1 MYRYNR
7 ENIAPRP
14 NSPASHPAP
23 PPRLLDQMRDRIR
36 YKHYSLRTEKAY
48 LFWVRRFIR
57 FHSLRHPRSMGAPE
71 IEHYLSHLANTKKI
85 SASTHKQALAA
96 ILFLYREVMGI
107 DLPWMGEIG
116 RPRTVQ
122 HVPVVLSRE
131 ETAALL
137 AGLPPAYWLICAL
150 LYGAGLRLQEC
161 LTLRVKDVDF
171 SRRVIYVRNGKGA
184 KDRIVMLPAPAVSAL
199 HAQIDTSRRLW
210 AQDRAAGIA
219 GVELP
224 FALERKLGR
233 AAESLSWHWL
243 FPAAGLSLDPRTS
256 IRRRH
261 HQYPQTV
268 ARALRY
274 ATGRAGIDKRV
285 TAHTLRHSF
294 ATHLLDS
301 GVDIR
306 RVQELLGHSDVST
319 TMIYTHVLG
328 SSAAGLR
335 SPMELL
341 PIGSALPPQHFSR
354 PMTAAAPPARTGSS
368 GESAPADS
376 SE

>member
-7 ENIAPRP
+7 ENTKGTPRSDG
-14 NSPASHPAP
+14 NTRPA
-23 PPRLLDQMRDRIR
+23 PRLLDQMRERIR

-48 LFWVRRFIR
+48 VFWVRSFIR
-57 FHSLRHPRSMGAPE
+57 FHGLKHPKLMGAPE
-71 IEHYLSHLANTKKI
+71 VERYLTHLATTRKI
-85 SASTHKQALAA
+85 APSTHKQALAA
-96 ILFLYREVMGI
+96 ILFLYREVLAI
-107 DLPWMGEIG
+107 ELPWMGDIG
-116 RPRTVQ
+116 RPKTSQ

-131 ETAALL
+131 EVASLL
-137 AGLPPAYWLICAL
+137 ASLDPDYLLICSL

-161 LTLRVKDVDF
+161 LTLRVKDIDF
-171 SRRVIYVRNGKGA
+171 ARRIIYVRNGKGS
-184 KDRIVMLPAPAVSAL
+184 KDRIVMLPAPLESAL
-199 HAQIDTSRRLW
+199 RSQISHSRTLW
-210 AQDRAAGIA
+210 AQDRAAGVP
-219 GVELP
+219 GVEVP
-224 FALERKLGR
+224 FALERKLKR
-233 AAESLSWHWL
+233 AAEALSWHWL
-243 FPAAGLSLDPRTS
+243 FPSAVLSFDSRTR
-256 IRRRH
+256 IQRRH

-274 ATGRAGIDKRV
+274 ATARARIEKRI

-319 TMIYTHVLG
+319 TMIYTHILN

-341 PIGSALPPQHFSR
+341 P
-354 PMTAAAPPARTGSS
+354 APR
-368 GESAPADS
+368 
-376 SE
+376 

>member
-1 MYRYNR
+1 
-7 ENIAPRP
+7 
-14 NSPASHPAP
+14 
-23 PPRLLDQMRDRIR
+23 MRQRIR

-48 LFWVRRFIR
+48 LFWVRRYIR
-57 FHSLRHPRSMGAPE
+57 FHHLRHPRVMGGPE
-71 IEHYLSHLANTKKI
+71 IEAWLTHLATVLKV

-96 ILFLYREVMGI
+96 VLFLYREVLCI

-116 RPRTVQ
+116 RPKTPM

-131 ETAALL
+131 EVAALL
-137 AGLPPAYWLICAL
+137 SQIPPEHWLICAL
-150 LYGAGLRLQEC
+150 LYGAGLRLEEC
-161 LTLRVKDVDF
+161 LSLRIKDVDF
-171 SRRVIYVRNGKGA
+171 ARRIIYVRHGKGS
-184 KDRIVMLPAPAVSAL
+184 KDRIVMLPAPATSAIR
-199 HAQIDTSRRLW
+199 AQIEVSRRSW
-210 AQDRAAGIA
+210 TQDRVNGTP
-219 GVELP
+219 GVEVP
-224 FALERKLGR
+224 HALARKLGR
-233 AAESLSWHWL
+233 AAESFTWHWL
-243 FPAAGLSLDPRTS
+243 FPAATLGRDPQTGLV
-256 IRRRH
+256 RRH

-274 ATGRAGIDKRV
+274 ATSRAGIQKRV

-294 ATHLLDS
+294 ATHLLDA

-341 PIGSALPPQHFSR
+341 PTPAMIETLKADHRSA
-354 PMTAAAPPARTGSS
+354 T
-368 GESAPADS
+368 
-376 SE
+376 

>member
-7 ENIAPRP
+7 EN
-14 NSPASHPAP
+14 NSSRSGPGSGNHSL
-23 PPRLLDQMRDRIR
+23 PPRLLDQMRERIR

-57 FHSLRHPRSMGAPE
+57 FHGLKHPRLMGAPD
-71 IEHYLSHLANTKKI
+71 IEQYLSHLANSMKV
-85 SASTHKQALAA
+85 SSSTHKQALAG
-96 ILFLYREVMGI
+96 ILFLYREVLGV

-116 RPRTVQ
+116 RPKTSQ
-122 HVPVVLSRE
+122 HVPVVLSRAE
-131 ETAALL
+131 VAALL
-137 AGLPPAYWLICAL
+137 ECLSPEYWVIGSL

-171 SRRVIYVRNGKGA
+171 SRHVIIVRNGKGS
-184 KDRIVMLPAPAVSAL
+184 KDRVVMLPAPAESAL
-199 HAQIDTSRRLW
+199 RAQIDLSRRLW
-210 AQDRAAGIA
+210 GQDRAAA
-219 GVELP
+219 LPGVEVP
-224 FALERKLGR
+224 FALARKLRR
-233 AAESLSWHWL
+233 AAESLGWHWL
-243 FPAAGLSLDPRTS
+243 FPAGTLSIDPRTG
-256 IRRRH
+256 IMRRH

-274 ATGRAGIDKRV
+274 AASRARIEKRV

-294 ATHLLDS
+294 ATHLLDT

-319 TMIYTHVLG
+319 TMIYTHVLS

-341 PIGSALPPQHFSR
+341 PTPVITR
-354 PMTAAAPPARTGSS
+354 R
-368 GESAPADS
+368 D
-376 SE
+376 

>member
-7 ENIAPRP
+7 ENIGERS
-14 NSPASHPAP
+14 NSPASHAV
-23 PPRLLDQMRDRIR
+23 PPRLLDQMRACIR

-57 FHSLRHPRSMGAPE
+57 FHGLRHPRSMAGPE
-71 IEHYLSHLANTKKI
+71 IERYLSHLANTLKV

-96 ILFLYREVMGI
+96 ILFLYREVLGV

-116 RPRTVQ
+116 RPRTTQ
-122 HVPVVLSRE
+122 HVPVVLSRPE
-131 ETAALL
+131 LAALL
-137 AGLPPAYWLICAL
+137 ACLPPGFWLMCSL

-161 LTLRVKDVDF
+161 LTLRVKDIDF
-171 SRRVIYVRNGKGA
+171 SRRIIYVRNGKGA
-184 KDRIVMLPAPAVSAL
+184 KDRIVMLPLPVEPAL
-199 HAQIDTSRRLW
+199 RAQIDLSRRVW
-210 AQDRAAGIA
+210 SQDRAAGIP

-243 FPAAGLSLDPRTS
+243 FPAATLSVDPHTR
-256 IRRRH
+256 IQRRH

-268 ARALRY
+268 ARALRH
-274 ATGRAGIDKRV
+274 AAARARIEKRV

-328 SSAAGLR
+328 SAAAGLR

-341 PIGSALPPQHFSR
+341 PPG
-354 PMTAAAPPARTGSS
+354 
-368 GESAPADS
+368 
-376 SE
+376 